1 MGILKNLVHDA
12 MPIQEAILLL
22 RISSTH
28 KLDYLQRC
36 VPPSAMKNLVKSF
49 DEQLLDTFIKKIDI
63 ESQLNRPG
71 IDSTPIVNQIA
82 LPVASGGF
90 GITRA
95 QDTMHIAYI
104 SSLAAT
110 IQSKKSIQSFAAY
123 NDTNNI
129 LPTDSTLHQ
138 ELSTSLN
145 IIHQQIHDSDEK
157 ESNENDEL
165 EEKSELPS
173 SDKLLPLTASEFI
186 SAFNQPISNAKYS
199 THDLQPRLTMK
210 AQAKIRTAS
219 LSAARD
225 AARTEKSTSALTTHA
240 RILSV
245 AAPGASTWIA
255 ATAFDAL
262 TTIPNDAY
270 KSAARLRL
278 GLPPQDIMPNNC
290 YSCHIYSRQN
300 LSLVEK
306 NEWHYLS
313 CMQGHGG
320 REISTRH
327 HQVVATIERY
337 AKLAGAIVV
346 SEPKK
351 LFSETSK
358 RPDLQIVMN
367 HKTYLLDVTIVH
379 PTAPS
384 NLQHSQKLLGQAEAA
399 EKIKMNKYNELSQNQ
414 NCTFIPFAIETYGGL
429 GNRAQGFL
437 NELSIFAIDHAV
449 IRSRYDIVNGL
460 RYAIAC
466 SVQRGNALIAAAGY
480 ANSLNLSRA

>member
-1 MGILKNLVHDA
+1 
-12 MPIQEAILLL
+12 
-22 RISSTH
+22 
-28 KLDYLQRC
+28 
-36 VPPSAMKNLVKSF
+36 
-49 DEQLLDTFIKKIDI
+49 
-63 ESQLNRPG
+63 
-71 IDSTPIVNQIA
+71 
-82 LPVASGGF
+82 
-90 GITRA
+90 
-95 QDTMHIAYI
+95 
-104 SSLAAT
+104 
-110 IQSKKSIQSFAAY
+110 
-123 NDTNNI
+123 
-129 LPTDSTLHQ
+129 
-138 ELSTSLN
+138 
-145 IIHQQIHDSDEK
+145 
-157 ESNENDEL
+157 
-165 EEKSELPS
+165 
-173 SDKLLPLTASEFI
+173 
-186 SAFNQPISNAKYS
+186 
-199 THDLQPRLTMK
+199 MK
-210 AQAKIRTAS
+210 AQAKIRSAS
-219 LSAARD
+219 LRVARD
-225 AARTEKSTSALTTHA
+225 AARNEKSTSALTTHS

-245 AAPGASTWIA
+245 AAPGASTWVA
-255 ATAFDAL
+255 ATAFDAT

-290 YSCHIYSRQN
+290 YSCHIYSGQN

-327 HQVVATIERY
+327 HQVVATIERC

-351 LFSETSK
+351 LFSETAK

-384 NLQHSQKLLGQAEAA
+384 NLQHSQKLLGQAEAS
-399 EKIKMNKYNELSQNQ
+399 EKLKKNKYDELSQNQ
-414 NCTFIPFAIETYGGL
+414 NCTFIPFVIETYGGL
-429 GNRAQGFL
+429 GKRAQGFL

-449 IRSRYDIVNGL
+449 IRSRFDIVNGL

-480 ANSLNLSRA
+480 ANSLNMSRA